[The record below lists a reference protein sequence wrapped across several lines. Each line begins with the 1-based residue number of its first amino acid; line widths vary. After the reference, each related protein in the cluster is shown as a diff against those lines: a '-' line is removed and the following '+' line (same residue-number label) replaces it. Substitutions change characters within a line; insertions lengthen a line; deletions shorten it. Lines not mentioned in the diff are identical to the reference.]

1 MFGNLSPEEI
11 EQVLRT
17 QVLGR
22 IGCHADDTTYIVPIN
37 FTYDGE
43 CVYCYTQP
51 GMKINLMRSNP
62 QVCFQTDDI
71 ENMGNWKSVIV
82 WGRFEELT
90 EDADRQEALKKLRD
104 HVIPQATSERI
115 RQSKDWPFNEDDG
128 SVVKGIVFRIRVSKK
143 SGRLE
148 RSLQSAPLA

>member
-1 MFGNLSPEEI
+1 MSGNLSPDEI
-11 EQVLRT
+11 EQVLLT

-22 IGCHADDTTYIVPIN
+22 IGCHAEDTTYIVPIN
-37 FTYDGE
+37 FAYDGE

-62 QVCFQTDDI
+62 QVCFQTDRI
-71 ENMGNWKSVIV
+71 ENMANWQSVIV

-90 EDADRQEALKKLRD
+90 EDDERQKALKKLRD
-104 HVIPQATSERI
+104 HVMPVLTSERI

-128 SVVKGIVFRIRVSKK
+128 SVVKGTLFPIPTPKK
-143 SGRLE
+143 TGRFE
-148 RSLQSAPLA
+148 RSLQSVPLA